1 MLILANSTCCFVK
14 KSYMS
19 LLMVIVEKLYCYVSI
34 IMNSCGGL
42 SHQIYNTY
50 STKYGYGKACIQ
62 IGRISCKMAEEGLK
76 RVEEQLN
83 CSICLD
89 TYTDPKILQCFHVFC
104 RQCLVPLGVR
114 DQQGQLSLTC
124 PTCRQATHIPARG
137 VAGLQSAFHINNL
150 LEILEDSARKLENAP
165 ATPERETPTDLNP
178 GNKASHCFVHED
190 KELELYCETCGE
202 LICLK
207 CVTKR
212 GKHHSHDYEELNVA
226 FEKYKKE
233 ITSSLEPM
241 EKQVTI
247 IKKALALIEQ
257 CRGEISDQRA
267 ALEDNIHVT
276 FRRLREVLTLRETQ
290 LIGNLHKTTQGKLKG
305 LAAMSDQIETT
316 LAQLDS
322 CLHFMR
328 ESIKAGNES
337 NVLMMKTNTVHQ
349 VKELT
354 TPFQADTL
362 KSNTEADMVFSA
374 LADLTA
380 TCQNYGQVFSS
391 GLLDPSKCHTTGK
404 GLEVAVVGEK
414 STAILHAVS
423 YEGKPFEEPIK
434 SLECELVSEITGTR
448 VSCNVERR
456 GQSQYEISYQPTIK
470 GRHQLHIK
478 VEGQHVRGSPSSVAV
493 KSPVEKLGTPIL
505 TLGGVRKPMGV
516 AINER
521 GEVVV
526 TEWDRHCVSVFS
538 PSGEKLRSFGT
549 HGSGQG
555 QFDCPCGIAVNSE
568 GNILVTD
575 FSNHRIQKFTAE
587 GQFLAAVG
595 TKGSGPLQFRF
606 PTNIAFNTS
615 NNKVYVVDNKN
626 HRVHVLKSDL
636 TFSST
641 FGKQGSGK
649 GQFSYPN
656 GIACD
661 STGKVYVAD
670 TGNHHIQVFTAE
682 GKFSRMFG
690 RHGQGRGE
698 LVRPQ
703 CVAVDTSGMVY
714 VSEGGNHRVSVFTS
728 DCQLVTSF
736 GRMGE
741 GPGEFSYARGLAVDN
756 NGVVYVCDLSNN
768 RVQVF

>member
-1 MLILANSTCCFVK
+1 
-14 KSYMS
+14 
-19 LLMVIVEKLYCYVSI
+19 
-34 IMNSCGGL
+34 
-42 SHQIYNTY
+42 
-50 STKYGYGKACIQ
+50 
-62 IGRISCKMAEEGLK
+62 MAEEGLK

-124 PTCRQATHIPARG
+124 PTCRQNTPIPARG

-150 LEILEDSARKLENAP
+150 LEILEDSARKLDNAP
-165 ATPERETPTDLNP
+165 ATPERAAPTDLNP
-178 GNKASHCFVHED
+178 GNKASRCFVHED
-190 KELELYCETCGE
+190 KQLELYCETCGK

-207 CVTKR
+207 CVTKS
-212 GKHHSHDYEELNVA
+212 GKHHSHDYEELNIA

-241 EKQVTI
+241 EKQVTT
-247 IKKALALIEQ
+247 IKKALALIEL
-257 CRGEISDQRA
+257 CCGEIFDQRA
-267 ALEDNIHVT
+267 ALQDNIHVT
-276 FRRLREVLTLRETQ
+276 FRRLREVLTVRETE
-290 LIGNLHKTTQGKLKG
+290 LIGQLHKTTQGKLKG
-305 LAAMSDQIETT
+305 LAAQSNQIETT

-322 CLHFMR
+322 CLHFMT

-337 NVLMMKTNTVHQ
+337 DVLRMKTNTVHQ

-354 TPFQADTL
+354 TPFQPDTL
-362 KSNTEADMVFSA
+362 KPNTEVNMVFSA

-380 TCQNYGQVFSS
+380 MCQSYGQVFTPGS
-391 GLLDPSKCHTTGK
+391 LDPSKCHTTGK
-404 GLEVAVVGEK
+404 GVEVAVVGKK
-414 STAILHAVS
+414 STAILHAVH
-423 YEGKPFEEPIK
+423 YEGKPCEEPIK

-448 VSCNVERR
+448 ASCSVERR

-505 TLGGVRKPMGV
+505 TLDGVRKPMGV
-516 AINER
+516 AINQR

-526 TEWDRHCVSVFS
+526 TELDVHCVSVFS
-538 PSGEKLRSFGT
+538 PSGEKLRSFDS

-555 QFDCPCGIAVNSE
+555 QFIFPCGVAVDGE
-568 GNILVTD
+568 GNILVAD
-575 FSNHRIQKFTAE
+575 FSNNRIQKFTAE
-587 GQFLAAVG
+587 GQYLVAVG
-595 TKGSGPLQFRF
+595 TYGSGPLQFSY
-606 PTNIAFNTS
+606 PTDLAFNTS
-615 NNKVYVVDNKN
+615 NNKVYVVDNGN
-626 HRVHVLKSDL
+626 DRVQVLNSDL

-649 GQFSYPN
+649 GQFSDPH

-670 TGNHHIQVFTAE
+670 TENHRIQVFTAE
-682 GKFSRMFG
+682 GKFMRMFG
-690 RHGQGRGE
+690 RRGQGRGE
-698 LVRPQ
+698 LASPW

-714 VSEGGNHRVSVFTS
+714 VSEEGNHRVSVFTTNG
-728 DCQLVTSF
+728 QLVTSF

-741 GPGEFSYARGLAVDN
+741 GPGEFSYPRGLAVDN
-756 NGVVYVCDLSNN
+756 SGVVYVCDLNS

>member
-1 MLILANSTCCFVK
+1 
-14 KSYMS
+14 
-19 LLMVIVEKLYCYVSI
+19 
-34 IMNSCGGL
+34 
-42 SHQIYNTY
+42 
-50 STKYGYGKACIQ
+50 
-62 IGRISCKMAEEGLK
+62 MAEKVVE

-89 TYTDPKILQCFHVFC
+89 TFTDPKILQCFHVFC

-124 PTCRQATHIPARG
+124 PTCRQVTPIPARG

-150 LEILEDSARKLENAP
+150 LEILEDSVKKLENAP
-165 ATPERETPTDLNP
+165 ATPERATPTYLNLV
-178 GNKASHCFVHED
+178 NKASHCFVHED

-202 LICLK
+202 LICYK
-207 CVTKR
+207 CVTKS

-233 ITSSLEPM
+233 IKSSLEPM
-241 EKQVTI
+241 EKQMTT

-257 CRGEISDQRA
+257 CCGEISDQQTA
-267 ALEDNIHVT
+267 IEDNIHIT
-276 FRRLREVLTLRETQ
+276 FRRLREVLTVRETE
-290 LIGNLHKTTQGKLKG
+290 LIDYLHKTTQGKLKG
-305 LAAMSDQIETT
+305 LAAKSDQIETT

-354 TPFQADTL
+354 TPFQPDTL
-362 KSNTEADMVFSA
+362 KPNTEADLVFSA

-380 TCQNYGQVFSS
+380 MCQSYGQVFTS
-391 GLLDPSKCHTTGK
+391 GSPDPSKCHTTGK
-404 GLEVAVVGEK
+404 GFEVAVVGEK

-423 YEGKPFEEPIK
+423 YESKPCEEPIK

-448 VSCNVERR
+448 ASSSVERR

-470 GRHQLHIK
+470 GRHHLHIK

-505 TLGGVRKPMGV
+505 TLGGVREPSGV
-516 AINER
+516 AINQR
-521 GEVVV
+521 VEVVV
-526 TEWDRHCVSVFS
+526 TEYGGDCVSVFS
-538 PSGEKLRSFGT
+538 LHGEKLRSFGT

-555 QFDCPCGIAVNSE
+555 QFKYPLGVAVDGE
-568 GNILVTD
+568 GNILVAD
-575 FSNHRIQKFTAE
+575 CHNHRIQKFIEE

-595 TKGSGPLQFRF
+595 TKGSGPLQFDY
-606 PTNIAFNTS
+606 PTDIAFNTS
-615 NNKVYVVDNKN
+615 NNKVYVAGNWN
-626 HRVHVLKSDL
+626 CRVQVLNSDL
-636 TFSST
+636 TFFSK
-641 FGKQGSGK
+641 FGKEGSGK
-649 GQFSYPN
+649 GQFVNLS

-670 TGNHHIQVFTAE
+670 TGNHRIQVFTAE
-682 GKFSRMFG
+682 GKFLRMW
-690 RHGQGRGE
+690 RGQGRGE
-698 LVRPQ
+698 LDSP
-703 CVAVDTSGMVY
+703 CYVAVDTSGMVY
-714 VSEGGNHRVSVFTS
+714 VSEVGNHRVSVFTS
-728 DCQLVTSF
+728 EGQFVTSF
-736 GRMGE
+736 GRWGE
-741 GPGEFSYARGLAVDN
+741 GPGEFKYPRPRGLAVDN
-756 NGVVYVCDLSNN
+756 SGVVYVCDRDNN

>member
-1 MLILANSTCCFVK
+1 
-14 KSYMS
+14 
-19 LLMVIVEKLYCYVSI
+19 
-34 IMNSCGGL
+34 
-42 SHQIYNTY
+42 
-50 STKYGYGKACIQ
+50 
-62 IGRISCKMAEEGLK
+62 MAEKVVERA

-124 PTCRQATHIPARG
+124 PTCRQVTPIPARG

-150 LEILEDSARKLENAP
+150 LEILEDSANKLENAP
-165 ATPERETPTDLNP
+165 ATPERATPTDLNP

-207 CVTKR
+207 CVTKS
-212 GKHHSHDYEELNVA
+212 GKHYSHDYEELNVT

-241 EKQVTI
+241 EKQVMT

-257 CRGEISDQRA
+257 CHGEISNQRTA
-267 ALEDNIHVT
+267 IEDNIHVT
-276 FRRLREVLTLRETQ
+276 FRRLREVLTVRETE
-290 LIGNLHKTTQGKLKG
+290 LIAHLHKTTQGKLKT
-305 LAAMSDQIETT
+305 LAAKRDQIETT
-316 LAQLDS
+316 LAKLDS

-337 NVLMMKTNTVHQ
+337 DILMMKTNTVHQ

-354 TPFQADTL
+354 TPFQPDTL
-362 KSNTEADMVFSA
+362 KPNTEADQVFSA
-374 LADLTA
+374 LVDLTEM
-380 TCQNYGQVFSS
+380 CQSYGQVFAS
-391 GLLDPSKCHTTGK
+391 GSPDPSKCHTTGK

-414 STAILHAVS
+414 STAILHAAS
-423 YEGKPFEEPIK
+423 YEGKPCEEPIK

-448 VSCNVERR
+448 ASCSVERR

-470 GRHQLHIK
+470 GRHHLHIK

-493 KSPVEKLGTPIL
+493 KSPVEKLDTHIL
-505 TLGGVRKPMGV
+505 TLGGVREPWGV
-516 AINER
+516 AINQR

-526 TEWDRHCVSVFS
+526 TEAGGDCVSVFS
-538 PSGEKLRSFGT
+538 PDGERLRSIGT
-549 HGSGQG
+549 HSSCQG
-555 QFDCPCGIAVNSE
+555 KLSCPYGVAVDGE
-568 GNILVTD
+568 GNILVAD
-575 FSNHRIQKFTAE
+575 SNNNRIQKFTAE

-595 TKGSGPLQFRF
+595 TYGSGPLQFSYSID
-606 PTNIAFNTS
+606 IAFNTS
-615 NNKVYVVDNKN
+615 NCKMYVVDCES
-626 HRVHVLKSDL
+626 HRVQVLSSDL

-649 GQFSYPN
+649 GQFNNPW

-670 TGNHHIQVFTAE
+670 TLNHRIQVFTAE
-682 GKFSRMFG
+682 GKFLRKFG
-690 RHGQGRGE
+690 RCGQGRGE
-698 LVRPQ
+698 LDKPLY
-703 CVAVDTSGMVY
+703 VAVDTSGMVY
-714 VSEGGNHRVSVFTS
+714 VSEDDNHRVSVFTS
-728 DCQLVTSF
+728 EGQFVTSF
-736 GRMGE
+736 GRWGE
-741 GPGEFSYARGLAVDN
+741 GPGEFKYPRGLAVDN
-756 NGVVYVCDLSNN
+756 SGVVYVCDHGNN

>member
-1 MLILANSTCCFVK
+1 MW
-14 KSYMS
+14 
-19 LLMVIVEKLYCYVSI
+19 
-34 IMNSCGGL
+34 
-42 SHQIYNTY
+42 
-50 STKYGYGKACIQ
+50 
-62 IGRISCKMAEEGLK
+62 
-76 RVEEQLN
+76 
-83 CSICLD
+83 
-89 TYTDPKILQCFHVFC
+89 
-104 RQCLVPLGVR
+104 
-114 DQQGQLSLTC
+114 
-124 PTCRQATHIPARG
+124 
-137 VAGLQSAFHINNL
+137 
-150 LEILEDSARKLENAP
+150 
-165 ATPERETPTDLNP
+165 
-178 GNKASHCFVHED
+178 
-190 KELELYCETCGE
+190 E

-207 CVTKR
+207 CVTKS

-241 EKQVTI
+241 EKQVTT

-276 FRRLREVLTLRETQ
+276 FRRLREVLTVRETQ
-290 LIGNLHKTTQGKLKG
+290 LIGQLHKTTQGKLKG
-305 LAAMSDQIETT
+305 LAAKSDQIETT

-362 KSNTEADMVFSA
+362 KPNTEANMVFSA

-380 TCQNYGQVFSS
+380 MCQSYGQVFAS
-391 GLLDPSKCHTTGK
+391 GSLDPSKCHTTGK

-423 YEGKPFEEPIK
+423 YEGKPCEEPIK

-448 VSCNVERR
+448 VSCSVERR
-456 GQSQYEISYQPTIK
+456 GENQYEISYQPTIK

-478 VEGQHVRGSPSSVAV
+478 VEVQHVRGSPSSVAV

-505 TLGGVRKPMGV
+505 TLGGVMKPMEV
-516 AINER
+516 AINQR

-526 TEWDRHCVSVFS
+526 TEWAGHCVTVFS
-538 PSGEKLRSFGT
+538 PSGEKLRSFRT
-549 HGSGQG
+549 YGSGQG
-555 QFDCPCGIAVNSE
+555 QFDSPYGIAVDGE
-568 GNILVTD
+568 GNILVAD
-575 FSNHRIQKFTAE
+575 YHNYCIQKFTAE
-587 GQFLAAVG
+587 GQFLTAVG
-595 TKGSGPLQFRF
+595 TEGSGPLQFSY
-606 PTNIAFNTS
+606 PTGIAFNTS
-615 NNKVYVVDNKN
+615 NNKVYVTEHGNQ
-626 HRVHVLKSDL
+626 RVQVLNSDL

-649 GQFSYPN
+649 GQFIYPC

-661 STGKVYVAD
+661 STGKVFVAD
-670 TGNHHIQVFTAE
+670 TYNHRIQVFTAE
-682 GKFSRMFG
+682 GKFLRMFG
-690 RHGQGRGE
+690 RRGQGRGE
-698 LVRPQ
+698 LDSPW

-714 VSEGGNHRVSVFTS
+714 VSEEGNHRVSVFTT
-728 DCQLVTSF
+728 DGQLVTSF
-736 GRMGE
+736 GREGE
-741 GPGEFSYARGLAVDN
+741 GPGEFSSPRGLALDN
-756 NGVVYVCDLSNN
+756 NGVVYVCDRDNN
-768 RVQVF
+768 CVQVF

>member
-1 MLILANSTCCFVK
+1 MD
-14 KSYMS
+14 
-19 LLMVIVEKLYCYVSI
+19 
-34 IMNSCGGL
+34 
-42 SHQIYNTY
+42 
-50 STKYGYGKACIQ
+50 
-62 IGRISCKMAEEGLK
+62 EGLK

-124 PTCRQATHIPARG
+124 PTCRQATPIPARG
-137 VAGLQSAFHINNL
+137 VAGLQSAFHINTL

-165 ATPERETPTDLNP
+165 ATPERATLTDLNP

-190 KELELYCETCGE
+190 KELEVYCETCGE

-207 CVTKR
+207 CVIKS

-290 LIGNLHKTTQGKLKG
+290 LIGQLHKTTQGKLKG
-305 LAAMSDQIETT
+305 LAAKSDQIETT

-354 TPFQADTL
+354 TPFQPDTL
-362 KSNTEADMVFSA
+362 KPNTEADMVFSA
-374 LADLTA
+374 LEDLTA
-380 TCQNYGQVFSS
+380 MCQSYGQVFSS
-391 GLLDPSKCHTTGK
+391 GSPDPSKCHTTGK
-404 GLEVAVVGEK
+404 RLEVVAVGEK
-414 STAILHAVS
+414 STAILHAVR
-423 YEGKPFEEPIK
+423 YEGKPCEEPIK

-448 VSCNVERR
+448 ASCNVERR
-456 GQSQYEISYQPTIK
+456 GKSQYEISYQPTIK

-478 VEGQHVRGSPSSVAV
+478 VEGQHVRESPSSVAV
-493 KSPVEKLGTPIL
+493 KSPVEKLGNPIL

-516 AINER
+516 AINQR

-549 HGSGQG
+549 RGSGQG
-555 QFDCPCGIAVNSE
+555 QFNHPCGIAVDGE
-568 GNILVTD
+568 GNILVAD
-575 FSNHRIQKFTAE
+575 FCNHRIQKFTVE

-595 TKGSGPLQFRF
+595 TKGSGPVQFSY
-606 PTNIAFNTS
+606 PTYIAFNTS
-615 NNKVYVVDNKN
+615 NNKVYVADNRN
-626 HRVHVLKSDL
+626 HCVQVLNSDL

-649 GQFSYPN
+649 GQFSHPG

-670 TGNHHIQVFTAE
+670 TGNHRIQVFTAE
-682 GKFSRMFG
+682 GKFLRMFG
-690 RHGQGRGE
+690 RLGQGRGE
-698 LVRPQ
+698 LASPW
-703 CVAVDTSGMVY
+703 CVAVDTSGMVN
-714 VSEGGNHRVSVFTS
+714 VSEADNHRVSVFTS
-728 DCQLVTSF
+728 DGQLVTSF
-736 GRMGE
+736 GRKGE
-741 GPGEFSYARGLAVDN
+741 RPGEFSRPCGLAVDN
-756 NGVVYVCDLSNN
+756 NGVVYVCDCDNS

>member
-1 MLILANSTCCFVK
+1 
-14 KSYMS
+14 
-19 LLMVIVEKLYCYVSI
+19 
-34 IMNSCGGL
+34 
-42 SHQIYNTY
+42 
-50 STKYGYGKACIQ
+50 
-62 IGRISCKMAEEGLK
+62 MAEKVVE

-124 PTCRQATHIPARG
+124 PTCRQATPIPARG

-165 ATPERETPTDLNP
+165 VTPERATPADLNP
-178 GNKASHCFVHED
+178 VNKASHCFVHKD

-207 CVTKR
+207 CVTKS
-212 GKHHSHDYEELNVA
+212 GQHYSHDYEELNVA
-226 FEKYKKE
+226 FEKYKEE
-233 ITSSLEPM
+233 ITSSLKPM
-241 EKQVTI
+241 EKQVTT

-267 ALEDNIHVT
+267 AIEDNIHVT
-276 FRRLREVLTLRETQ
+276 FRRLREVLTLRETE
-290 LIGNLHKTTQGKLKG
+290 LIGQLHKTTEGKLKG
-305 LAAMSDQIETT
+305 LAAKRNQIETT

-354 TPFQADTL
+354 TPFQPDTL
-362 KSNTEADMVFSA
+362 KPNTEADLVFSA

-380 TCQNYGQVFSS
+380 MCQSYGQVFAS
-391 GLLDPSKCHTTGK
+391 GSPDPSKCHTTGK
-404 GLEVAVVGEK
+404 GLEEAVVGEK
-414 STAILHAVS
+414 STAILHVVS
-423 YEGKPFEEPIK
+423 CEGKPCEEPIE
-434 SLECELVSEITGTR
+434 SLKCELVSEITGTR
-448 VSCNVERR
+448 ASCSVKRR

-505 TLGGVRKPMGV
+505 TLGGMRGPWGV
-516 AINER
+516 AINQR

-526 TEWDRHCVSVFS
+526 TECDRHCVSVFS
-538 PSGEKLRSFGT
+538 PNGEKLRSFGT
-549 HGSGQG
+549 RGSGQG
-555 QFDCPCGIAVNSE
+555 QFKYPFGVAVDGE
-568 GNILVTD
+568 GNILVDD
-575 FSNHRIQKFTAE
+575 FNNNRIQKFTAE
-587 GQFLAAVG
+587 GQFLSAVG
-595 TKGSGPLQFRF
+595 TKGSGPLQFWY
-606 PTNIAFNTS
+606 PTGIAFNTS
-615 NNKVYVVDNKN
+615 NNKVYVAGNSN
-626 HRVHVLKSDL
+626 HHVQVLNSDL

-641 FGKQGSGK
+641 FGKQGSDK
-649 GQFSYPN
+649 GQFNYPK

-670 TGNHHIQVFTAE
+670 TNNHRIQVFTAE

-690 RHGQGRGE
+690 RRGQGRGE
-698 LVRPQ
+698 LDRPY
-703 CVAVDTSGMVY
+703 CVAVDTSGIVY
-714 VSEGGNHRVSVFTS
+714 VSEIGNNRVSVFTS
-728 DCQLVTSF
+728 EGQFVTSF
-736 GRMGE
+736 GSVGE
-741 GPGEFSYARGLAVDN
+741 GPGKFIDPHGLAVDN
-756 NGVVYVCDLSNN
+756 NGVVYVCDCDNN